1 MHLKTRKTMR
11 VIEITEDKREKL
23 SHNVEKALKYMGKV
37 MQCIDTLDDD
47 EEIGYREN
55 ESRGYRGGM
64 GNREPMGRRRG
75 GGSMGERDDEWE
87 DDDDMGERRR
97 DSRGRYRR

>member
-1 MHLKTRKTMR
+1 MR

-47 EEIGYREN
+47 EEMGYREN
-55 ESRGYRGGM
+55 ESGGYRGGM

-75 GGSMGERDDEWE
+75 GSMGERDDDWE
-87 DDDDMGERRR
+87 DDDDMGERRGVR
-97 DSRGRYRR
+97 GSGRGRR

>member
-1 MHLKTRKTMR
+1 MR

-37 MQCIDTLDDD
+37 MQCLDTLDDD
-47 EEIGYREN
+47 EEMGYREN
-55 ESRGYRGGM
+55 ESGGYRGGM
-64 GNREPMGRRRG
+64 SNRQPMGRRRG
-75 GGSMGERDDEWE
+75 GGSMGERDDDWE

-97 DSRGRYRR
+97 RSRTTGRFM

>member
-1 MHLKTRKTMR
+1 MR

-37 MQCIDTLDDD
+37 MQCVESLEDDD
-47 EEIGYREN
+47 MGYREN
-55 ESRGYRGGM
+55 DDYGYRGRM
-64 GNREPMGRRRG
+64 GERYPMGRRH
-75 GGSMGERDDEWE
+75 ERDDWDE
-87 DDDDMGERRR
+87 DDDMGERRR

>member
-1 MHLKTRKTMR
+1 MR

-37 MQCIDTLDDD
+37 MQCLDTLDD
-47 EEIGYREN
+47 EEDMGYREN
-55 ESRGYRGGM
+55 ESGGYRGGM
-64 GNREPMGRRRG
+64 GNRQPMGRRRG
-75 GGSMGERDDEWE
+75 GGSMGERDDDWE

-97 DSRGRYRR
+97 RSRTTGRFM

>member
-1 MHLKTRKTMR
+1 MR

-37 MQCIDTLDDD
+37 MQCVESLEDDD
-47 EEIGYREN
+47 MGYREN
-55 ESRGYRGGM
+55 DDYGYRGRM
-64 GNREPMGRRRG
+64 VERYPMGRRH
-75 GGSMGERDDEWE
+75 ERDDWNE
-87 DDDDMGERRR
+87 DDDMGERRR